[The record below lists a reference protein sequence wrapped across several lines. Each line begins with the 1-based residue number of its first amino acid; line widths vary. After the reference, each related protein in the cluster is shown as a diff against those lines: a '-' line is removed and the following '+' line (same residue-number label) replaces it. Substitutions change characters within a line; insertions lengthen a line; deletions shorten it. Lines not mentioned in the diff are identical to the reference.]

1 MNMMCI
7 YIYIYIDKMG
17 LNYTLVTDFYKICN
31 VFYNI
36 CIPRHFEHFS
46 SKFVHNPKPS
56 TLYPPRPRPFVC
68 VYTV

>member
-1 MNMMCI
+1 
-7 YIYIYIDKMG
+7 MG
-17 LNYTLVTDFYKICN
+17 LNFTLVTDFYKIFN

-46 SKFVHNPKPS
+46 SKFLLTQSQTPLALPCN
-56 TLYPPRPRPFVC
+56 LPRPRPFVC